1 MVDSDIISALYP
13 SYIAQF
19 LIGCAPFKISKSRNG
34 IKITERRIYDRLTT
48 VLVLMVI
55 SFICCR
61 YYVMD
66 LKDFNNNSL
75 LKFMTTSYFVVV
87 GGLITTNFIST
98 RTKKPAIVK
107 LWMELYEIDKN
118 IRSTG
123 IKLKYSTIKWSSV
136 RFLSLGFSSITTYM
150 IYLLTS
156 QNFKNRLQGY
166 VTYGSLYLGALHYI
180 SFTCSFLTL
189 IRSTV
194 EMTEQLLKKVDNVLV
209 CKSTQKV
216 PLSKL
221 MILHQQLFDLLQLI
235 GQVFATQILLSFAIS
250 FTLITFQSYSIL
262 CAVHNHSRYL
272 RYSFASIIWIVV
284 VTVDKMAVTFA
295 CHKCMFRVS
304 LKCFW
309 ECSIFRNFSVRLYK
323 TGVGKIC
330 CCALGEQNSRQRG
343 KFYSSRYYIPWCC
356 KFCNNKETIIFKM
369 HIIFSKLLKN

>member
-136 RFLSLGFSSITTYM
+136 RFLSLGFISITTYM

-284 VTVDKMAVTFA
+284 VTADKMAVTFA
-295 CHKCMFRVS
+295 CHKCMFRS
-304 LKCFW
+304 ACIKQ
-309 ECSIFRNFSVRLYK
+309 
-323 TGVGKIC
+323 
-330 CCALGEQNSRQRG
+330 ALGKYVAAHSGNKIIVKEVSFTIVDIILHGVVNSPITKKQL
-343 KFYSSRYYIPWCC
+343 YSKCI
-356 KFCNNKETIIFKM
+356 
-369 HIIFSKLLKN
+369 